1 MIVNRV
7 KPGIE
12 NIECWSAFLS
22 GKRVGLITNP
32 TGVDSKLQS
41 TIDILQSEVDLV
53 KLYSPEHGVRGDIQ
67 AGDQVDNYMDE
78 KSKLPVY
85 SLYGKSK
92 KPSYE
97 ALKDI
102 DVLAID
108 IQDVGS
114 RLYTYLYTMSN
125 CMQACA
131 EYGITFLVFDRP
143 NPIGGTQVEGN
154 LIQEG
159 YTSFVG
165 LHPIPYRYG
174 LTIGETALLFQNE
187 FDISCDLMVI
197 PMLGWTRQMYYEDT
211 GLPWILPSPNMPTV
225 DTAVVYNSTCIFE
238 GTNISEGR
246 GTTKP
251 FEFVGAPWLDA
262 NLLAMR
268 MNAIGLEG
276 ILFRPAY
283 FTPTFSKHFNTLCK
297 GVQLHITDRSSFCAV
312 KTGLF
317 LLEEVKRYSQDR
329 FDYTK
334 PYSEKGKPM
343 IDYNTGSDYVRTHD
357 FSAKDLYDEWAL
369 ESAAFRE
376 RKIKYHL
383 Y

>member
-1 MIVNRV
+1 MNRV

-154 LIQEG
+154 LIQG
-159 YTSFVG
+159 FRTN
-165 LHPIPYRYG
+165 L
-174 LTIGETALLFQNE
+174 
-187 FDISCDLMVI
+187 
-197 PMLGWTRQMYYEDT
+197 
-211 GLPWILPSPNMPTV
+211 
-225 DTAVVYNSTCIFE
+225 IFLV
-238 GTNISEGR
+238 T
-246 GTTKP
+246 
-251 FEFVGAPWLDA
+251 
-262 NLLAMR
+262 
-268 MNAIGLEG
+268 
-276 ILFRPAY
+276 
-283 FTPTFSKHFNTLCK
+283 
-297 GVQLHITDRSSFCAV
+297 
-312 KTGLF
+312 
-317 LLEEVKRYSQDR
+317 
-329 FDYTK
+329 
-334 PYSEKGKPM
+334 
-343 IDYNTGSDYVRTHD
+343 
-357 FSAKDLYDEWAL
+357 
-369 ESAAFRE
+369 
-376 RKIKYHL
+376 
-383 Y
+383 